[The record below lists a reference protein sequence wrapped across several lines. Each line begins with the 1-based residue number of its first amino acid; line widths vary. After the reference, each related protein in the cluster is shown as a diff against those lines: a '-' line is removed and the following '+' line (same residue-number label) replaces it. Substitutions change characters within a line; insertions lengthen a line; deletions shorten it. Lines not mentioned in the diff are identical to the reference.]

1 MTTKAKAAAI
11 NLIMRFSFQ
20 DELNHLVVAYGSA
33 VAYGSVVAYGSTIA
47 DLYHSG
53 FKISRTSPIAAIMQ
67 RSKQLRYSITSSAER
82 AVKTAR
88 RGQGISPSEILPAA
102 EL

>member
-20 DELNHLVVAYGSA
+20 DELNHLVVAYGSI
-33 VAYGSVVAYGSTIA
+33 IA

-88 RGQGISPSEILPAA
+88 QGQGISPSEILQP
-102 EL
+102 LSCRPLI

>member
-1 MTTKAKAAAI
+1 VTTKAKAAAI

-20 DELNHLVVAYGSA
+20 DELNHL
-33 VAYGSVVAYGSTIA
+33 VVAYGSTIA